1 MVMRDVYEHVA
12 EPVSRRDQSENESRV
27 QNPPLGVRSAHWQ
40 ETRIYESVASL
51 SDNRAREARRTRR
64 PRGGRGAPIR
74 TSSALASRQ
83 SPRATRAHP
92 HAIRMADGRAWHVGS
107 RRGAGAALSLSRSAH
122 DTSIRDDRMAGTR
135 WAPRCRAG
143 VARPAQLTFLAPAA
157 HTRMA
162 TLDTSTSPPL
172 RYRRSVGVSSLSR
185 ALWIHLSFL
194 CTLSRTRC
202 RVCRIWRWRRRFRCL
217 HLHRHRLTFLGRRR
231 GGLG

>member
-1 MVMRDVYEHVA
+1 MAHHSSEGKGLTTTSSYEPCAV
-12 EPVSRRDQSENESRV
+12 RK
-27 QNPPLGVRSAHWQ
+27 RSAAHAA
-40 ETRIYESVASL
+40 TP
-51 SDNRAREARRTRR
+51 RR
-64 PRGGRGAPIR
+64 RGAPVR

-92 HAIRMADGRAWHVGS
+92 HAIRMADGRAWHAGS